1 MFKTWRDLLVSFV
14 KTLPILKSVSKL
26 LIWSWCFLDRWLL
39 LCQFSLAVYQWIYS
53 SVVQCMIGVW
63 WRCGGTGADWVV
75 TSVAI
80 WQSSGEHVGCWL
92 ELHKLSKITTSEI
105 FVINRKQGIYFRL
118 NCHRK
123 WGWQAQVRHNSTI
136 LPSLVS
142 WDTEV
147 NHWSH
152 RELDTDIL
160 P

>member
-1 MFKTWRDLLVSFV
+1 MENMNTFV
-14 KTLPILKSVSKL
+14 HLIHSTNILTQIVHIISRS
-26 LIWSWCFLDRWLL
+26 WSFLDVLWWL
-39 LCQFSLAVYQWIYS
+39 LCQSSLPEYQWIYS

-123 WGWQAQVRHNSTI
+123 WRWQAQVRHNSTI